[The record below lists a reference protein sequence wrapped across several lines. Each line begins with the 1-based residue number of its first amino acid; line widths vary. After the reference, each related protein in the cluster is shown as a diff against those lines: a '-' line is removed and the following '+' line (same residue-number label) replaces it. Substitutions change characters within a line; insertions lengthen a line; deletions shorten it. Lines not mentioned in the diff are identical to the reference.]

1 MKLEYRRAR
10 RSGHA
15 LATTDCGTDRSK
27 PHAGRFR
34 LEASSALRAALCLL
48 ALWLCAAPA
57 LAQVDVEAYTRA
69 DRYERIKISPT
80 GEYLAVTVP
89 LEDRTVLVIMRS
101 SDKVIT
107 SKAMG
112 GEHSLVD
119 DFWWANDER
128 VVVALARRF
137 GTRDA
142 PYATGELH
150 AVNVDGSQ
158 PMLLSSP
165 AGVPNPLVGTIR
177 MEPDAAVF
185 MIDPLA
191 GDERNILVSAR
202 PLSTDP
208 MTRVDRM
215 DIYNRRRTTVASAPV
230 RNASFTVDHA
240 GEVRFARGAG
250 FDNVSKLYYRDGR
263 GEDWQLVNDEA
274 KSDVVVS
281 ALGFSEDGRTA
292 YLSSEMPDGPDAIF
306 AYDTATGART
316 QLIRDAIAD
325 PWAIIDRVGSN
336 EPAGAWFMG
345 DGIRSRF
352 FDEASPTATLYR
364 AVEKAFPG
372 HAVAITSTTR
382 DGRLAVAQVWSDRN
396 NGDFYLF
403 ETGKGQATLLYSR
416 REWFDPGRV
425 PATRAIELK
434 ARDGMALHGYLT
446 LPLDGGK
453 RLPLVV
459 LPHGGPFGVFDEW
472 EFDDDSQML
481 AEAGYAVLRLNY
493 RGSGNHGRDYLEA
506 GARQWGKA
514 MQDDLTD
521 ATRWAIAQEIAD
533 PARICI
539 YGASYG
545 GYAALMGAARE
556 PSLYKCAVG
565 YVGVYDLEKMHK
577 DDSNRSRSWS
587 TWTSDWI
594 GGRGTLAEVSP
605 VNLADRIKAP
615 VFLAAGGKDER
626 APVEHTKRMEKALRQ
641 AGVPVET
648 LYFASEGHGFFTEA
662 HRREYYTRLLAFLS
676 THLGGAKAK

>member
-1 MKLEYRRAR
+1 MW
-10 RSGHA
+10 S
-15 LATTDCGTDRSK
+15 C
-27 PHAGRFR
+27 
-34 LEASSALRAALCLL
+34 AS
-48 ALWLCAAPA
+48 PA
-57 LAQVDVEAYTRA
+57 LAQVDVEAYIKP

-89 LEDRTVLVIMRS
+89 LEDRTVLAIMRR
-101 SDKVIT
+101 SDKSIT

-112 GEHSLVD
+112 GKHSLVD

-128 VVVALARRF
+128 VVVAIARRL

-150 AVNVDGSQ
+150 AVNVDGSL

-165 AGVPNPLVGTIR
+165 SGVPNPLAGTIR
-177 MEPDAAVF
+177 MEPEAAVF

-202 PLSTDP
+202 PLSADP
-208 MTRVDRM
+208 LTRVDRM

-250 FDNVSKLYYRDGR
+250 YDNVSKLYYRDGR
-263 GEDWQLVNDEA
+263 GEDWRLVNDEA
-274 KSDVVVS
+274 QSHVVVR
-281 ALGFSEDGRTA
+281 ALGFSDDGRTA
-292 YLSSEMPDGPDAIF
+292 YLSSEMPGGPDAIF
-306 AYDTATGART
+306 AYDPVTDART
-316 QLIRDAIAD
+316 QLIRDEIAD
-325 PWAIIDRVGSN
+325 PWAIIERLGSN

-345 DGIRSRF
+345 DHIRSRF
-352 FDEASPTATLYR
+352 FDEASPTALLYR
-364 AVEKAFPG
+364 TLEKAFPG
-372 HAVAITSTTR
+372 LAVAVTSTTR
-382 DGRLAVAQVWSDRN
+382 DGRLAVVQVWSDRN
-396 NGDFYLF
+396 NGDFYLLD
-403 ETGKGQATLLYSR
+403 TAKSRVDLLYSR
-416 REWFDPGRV
+416 REWFDPARV
-425 PATRAIELK
+425 PASKAIEVK
-434 ARDGMALHGYLT
+434 ARDGMVLHGYLT
-446 LPLDGGK
+446 LPLAGGK
-453 RLPLVV
+453 RLPMVV

-481 AEAGYAVLRLNY
+481 AAAGYAVLRVNY

-533 PARICI
+533 PDRICI

-577 DDSNRSRSWS
+577 DDANRSRSWS
-587 TWTSDWI
+587 NWTSEWI

-605 VNLADRIKAP
+605 VNMADHIKAP
-615 VFLAAGGKDER
+615 VFLAAGGEDER
-626 APVEHTKRMEKALRQ
+626 APIEHTRRMEKALRQ

-648 LYFASEGHGFFTEA
+648 LYFDSEGHGFYTEA

-676 THLGGAKAK
+676 TYLGGAKAK